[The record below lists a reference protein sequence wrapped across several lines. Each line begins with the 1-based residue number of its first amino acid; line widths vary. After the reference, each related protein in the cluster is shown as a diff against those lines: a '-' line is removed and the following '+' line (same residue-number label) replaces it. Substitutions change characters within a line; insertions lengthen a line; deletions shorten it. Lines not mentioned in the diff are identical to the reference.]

1 MSVTYNGLHVDER
14 YSAILEP
21 NLYFN
26 PILVPGVTCTD
37 KYKTGP
43 AGQIFVHQ
51 LNTSAV
57 EAGTPGRDFTDE
69 VAADTLIPI
78 QINNN
83 FQKSKKIYGVQ
94 AAAVSF
100 AAGNEYL
107 ATAIQECREG
117 WMQCGIACLAQ
128 EGKAATATAAITED
142 TVKSDLIDTRTE
154 IVKDKGRANVVMCT
168 PEYYGLV
175 LKAAGKDFTPSTN
188 DRIAATGNVGQ
199 WLGFTFVEAN
209 GATGS
214 IKYYDHTGAQ
224 KTVDMSKVQYVMY
237 YHETLSVVSNFEV
250 ARIIDSERERLLT
263 AGYEF
268 YRGTYH
274 GDKITA
280 AEWPVL
286 SRDAA
291 ACLEELTLGRTAAD
305 LAPELLERCQMAL
318 CAVAEEYKAERE
330 EGAGVV
336 ASESVGSWSRTYAQ
350 TASPAQK
357 RRDAAWMWLGNTG
370 LLYRGGESLC
380 GRIP

>member
-1 MSVTYNGLHVDER
+1 M
-14 YSAILEP
+14 
-21 NLYFN
+21 
-26 PILVPGVTCTD
+26 
-37 KYKTGP
+37 
-43 AGQIFVHQ
+43 
-51 LNTSAV
+51 

-250 ARIIDSERERLLT
+250 ARIIDSERFAGSLAQVEMNTGYRVTNLQVGPGAQGGRRRLRNRGRTMLT

-268 YRGTYH
+268 YRGP
-274 GDKITA
+274 ITGTRS
-280 AEWPVL
+280 PL
-286 SRDAA
+286 RS
-291 ACLEELTLGRTAAD
+291 G
-305 LAPELLERCQMAL
+305 P
-318 CAVAEEYKAERE
+318 YS
-330 EGAGVV
+330 AGMPP
-336 ASESVGSWSRTYAQ
+336 
-350 TASPAQK
+350 PAW
-357 RRDAAWMWLGNTG
+357 R
-370 LLYRGGESLC
+370 S
-380 GRIP
+380 

>member
-37 KYKTGP
+37 KYETGP

-237 YHETLSVVSNFEV
+237 YHETLPVVSNFEV
-250 ARIIDSERERLLT
+250 ARIIDSERF
-263 AGYEF
+263 AGSLAQVEMNTG
-268 YRGTYH
+268 YRVTNS
-274 GDKITA
+274 K
-280 AEWPVL
+280 
-286 SRDAA
+286 
-291 ACLEELTLGRTAAD
+291 
-305 LAPELLERCQMAL
+305 LARVRK
-318 CAVAEEYKAERE
+318 VA
-330 EGAGVV
+330 GAG
-336 ASESVGSWSRTYAQ
+336 
-350 TASPAQK
+350 
-357 RRDAAWMWLGNTG
+357 
-370 LLYRGGESLC
+370 
-380 GRIP
+380 

>member
-37 KYKTGP
+37 KYETGP

-142 TVKSDLIDTRTE
+142 TLSLIH
-154 IVKDKGRANVVMCT
+154 I
-168 PEYYGLV
+168 
-175 LKAAGKDFTPSTN
+175 
-188 DRIAATGNVGQ
+188 
-199 WLGFTFVEAN
+199 
-209 GATGS
+209 
-214 IKYYDHTGAQ
+214 
-224 KTVDMSKVQYVMY
+224 
-237 YHETLSVVSNFEV
+237 
-250 ARIIDSERERLLT
+250 
-263 AGYEF
+263 
-268 YRGTYH
+268 
-274 GDKITA
+274 
-280 AEWPVL
+280 
-286 SRDAA
+286 
-291 ACLEELTLGRTAAD
+291 
-305 LAPELLERCQMAL
+305 
-318 CAVAEEYKAERE
+318 
-330 EGAGVV
+330 
-336 ASESVGSWSRTYAQ
+336 
-350 TASPAQK
+350 
-357 RRDAAWMWLGNTG
+357 
-370 LLYRGGESLC
+370 
-380 GRIP
+380 